1 MLYPQVL
8 LKGLPMLDVMTLIR
22 NLRRPVLLARA
33 ARFGADDYRRDVV
46 LPRLLK
52 TDNLPRPAAAVIAL
66 LDLEAATEAKRRA
79 QAGDY
84 APAHHVELLIAITA
98 EARMLTAT
106 APRAVQAKA
115 SGIDAFFSA
124 T

>member
-1 MLYPQVL
+1 
-8 LKGLPMLDVMTLIR
+8 MLDVMTLIR
-22 NLRRPVLLARA
+22 TLRRPVLLARA
-33 ARFGADDYRRDVV
+33 ARFGADDYRRDAV

-52 TDNLPRPAAAVIAL
+52 TEKVPRPAAAVIAL
-66 LDLEAATEAKRRA
+66 LGLEAATEAKRRA
-79 QAGDY
+79 KAGDNS
-84 APAHHVELLIAITA
+84 PARHVELLIAITA